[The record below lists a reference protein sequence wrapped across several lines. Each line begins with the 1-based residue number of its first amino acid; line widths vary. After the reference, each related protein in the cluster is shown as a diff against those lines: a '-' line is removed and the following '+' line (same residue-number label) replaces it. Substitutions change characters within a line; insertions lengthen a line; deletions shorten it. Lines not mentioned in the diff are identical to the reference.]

1 MLNFRLYLALF
12 SVILFGAGCKEDEDW
27 VQVHFTLRNES
38 RVGLEDLG
46 IRHKGTQR
54 QAGYLGPN
62 GMMAFSPAKLSPQ
75 LKSLTLV
82 WKEGGTQRKAVVE
95 MPPLPAKS
103 EEPPYVTLTYSEEHW
118 TITIGTAPPR
128 PMPRH

>member
-62 GMMAFSPAKLSPQ
+62 GMMAFSSQTVATVEVAHFSLEGRGNPT
-75 LKSLTLV
+75 KSC
-82 WKEGGTQRKAVVE
+82 RRDA
-95 MPPLPAKS
+95 A
-103 EEPPYVTLTYSEEHW
+103 
-118 TITIGTAPPR
+118 AAR
-128 PMPRH
+128 